1 MHSVLVHAVSL
12 STHLCQVRIGK
23 VSGSAGG
30 SNATES
36 WLPSR
41 GVGFMDERTERFK
54 ILMVEFAAASDMKRR
69 MPLGFWLLVGVLHT
83 VSSFSFVESVS
94 CLCCARGGQSVI
106 DVVEVLA
113 VVCANEISQPLLC
126 ARGRQ
131 SQSSVQS
138 VSLCCALGGGSRNR
152 LCVLGEV
159 RGREGSRQGEGAV
172 EDPT

>member
-1 MHSVLVHAVSL
+1 M
-12 STHLCQVRIGK
+12 GK

-30 SNATES
+30 TNATES
-36 WLPSR
+36 WVPSR
-41 GVGFMDERTERFK
+41 GIIYKDERMDKNK
-54 ILMVEFAAASDMKRR
+54 ILMVEYMATSDTKRR

-94 CLCCARGGQSVI
+94 CLCCTRGGQSVI
-106 DVVEVLA
+106 DVVEVIA

-172 EDPT
+172 EDST

>member
-1 MHSVLVHAVSL
+1 MHSVLVHAVSF

-23 VSGSAGG
+23 ISGSNGS

-36 WLPSR
+36 WLPNR
-41 GVGFMDERTERFK
+41 GIIYKDERLDKCK
-54 ILMVEFAAASDMKRR
+54 ILMVEYMATSDTKRR

-83 VSSFSFVESVS
+83 VSSFSFESVS

-106 DVVEVLA
+106 DVEEVLA

-126 ARGRQ
+126 ARARQ

-172 EDPT
+172 EDST